1 MDNVLDP
8 LDQLTFDAERATGVV
23 SLPHPFWVYDRPVDM
38 DGLRKFH
45 HHLQRGWLPRRIEPS
60 RLRFGRHRWVSV
72 DGFSDIELATPRPR
86 AELDAWL
93 AEQACAPV
101 DAEHGPPWHLGV
113 LPFTDGGAAVS
124 LVVSHCLADGVGLL
138 SAMADAADGRANPSS
153 WPAAGSRRRWRAMRQ
168 DARQTVRDIP
178 AFGRAFAAA
187 VRLARRA
194 RRKGAAATPA
204 TTPLRLPT
212 RADESLTPPM
222 TTIFV
227 DADEWEARA
236 HALGGTSNALLVG
249 VAAQLAQRI
258 GRVTADG
265 SVLMKMPV
273 NERTAGDTRA
283 NAVSHLTV
291 TVDPAPATT
300 DLREVRAA
308 IKQALIDHHEM
319 RDDERAVM
327 SFVPLLRLLPK
338 RLARLVDNTVVSS
351 NLGAIDPAV
360 VRPDGT
366 PATLWASRVSHRGV
380 TKALMHRLGGVLYVL
395 SGIARGQ
402 VFISASVYQ
411 PGYANSNEALR
422 QDLSEVL
429 HDFSLAGTYIGDPPY
444 GAAYHEP
451 A

>member
-23 SLPHPFWVYDRPVDM
+23 SMPHPFWVYDRPIDI

-45 HHLQRGWLPRRIEPS
+45 HHLQQGWLPRRIEPS
-60 RLRFGRHRWVSV
+60 RLRFGRHRWVSAG
-72 DGFSDIELATPRPR
+72 GFSDIEIATPRPR

-93 AEQACAPV
+93 EEQASAPV

-138 SAMADAADGRANPSS
+138 NAMADAADGRDNPSS
-153 WPAAGSRRRWRAMRQ
+153 WPAAGSRRRWRAVRQ
-168 DARQTVRDIP
+168 DAHQTVRDIP
-178 AFGRAFAAA
+178 AFGRALAAA

-194 RRKGAAATPA
+194 RRKGSAAAPA

-212 RADESLTPPM
+212 SADESFTPPM
-222 TTIFV
+222 ATIFI

-249 VAAQLAQRI
+249 VASHLAQRI

-265 SVLMKMPV
+265 SVLMKLPV

-366 PATLWASRVSHRGV
+366 SAGLWASRVSHRGV
-380 TKALMHRLGGVLYVL
+380 TKTLMHRLGGVLYVL
-395 SGIARGQ
+395 SGIAQGQ
-402 VFISASVYQ
+402 VFISVSVYQ

-429 HDFSLAGTYIGDPPY
+429 NDFSLAGTYIGAPPY